1 MNVKAVGL
9 NPVDT
14 YIRSGSMMKPSLPY
28 TPGSDGAGI
37 VKEVGSDVTKYKVKG
52 ILIDHPGDFSNLFI
66 CNTFCVIS
74 LVRISPFTVWC
85 PLKGRTYLS
94 KRAAFSCTFV

>member
-1 MNVKAVGL
+1 MLAGRFFILAAKWHLHCLFKVLVNVKAVGL

-14 YIRSGSMMKPSLPY
+14 YIRSGSFMKPPLPY

-52 ILIDHPGDFSNLFI
+52 ILTDYSGDFL
-66 CNTFCVIS
+66 
-74 LVRISPFTVWC
+74 
-85 PLKGRTYLS
+85 
-94 KRAAFSCTFV
+94 